1 MFTRTEK
8 LLIPLQK
15 SKNPDPNG
23 AAAIQELL
31 GGKFGEMSTLNNYLH
46 QSFAFKEKKKL
57 KPFYDLVASITAE
70 ELGHVE
76 LVSTAINLLLEDSLP
91 EGDPTKAPLEEAK
104 NVRNTH
110 HSIVGGGGHQ
120 VMDSMGHFWT
130 GQHVFS
136 SGNLVADL
144 LHNFFLE
151 TGARMHKHRC
161 YQMSES
167 QAARDTIG
175 YLMVRGG
182 VHQAAYAMAL
192 RKITGVEVTKMLPT
206 PNIDDS
212 KIPEARKW
220 QEIGSHRTLY
230 TFSETDY
237 TDLAGV
243 WSGTADWADGG
254 ELEAIQGFPT
264 YGAEAPVVGE
274 SRSLFSPDYAPEE
287 IYEIAAQLM
296 AKGGISPLQ
305 PGDGSHSRYQ
315 GSDETSVGGSAQPK
329 RAATSNGSS
338 MIESTLKKAKKK
350 LS

>member
-1 MFTRTEK
+1 MFLRTEK
-8 LLIPLQK
+8 LLIPLERP
-15 SKNPDPNG
+15 KNPDPNG
-23 AAAIQELL
+23 AAAVQELL

-76 LVSTAINLLLEDSLP
+76 LVSTAINLLLEGSVP
-91 EGDPTKAPLEEAK
+91 EGDPVDAPLEAAK
-104 NVRNTH
+104 NLRNTH
-110 HSIVGGGGHQ
+110 HPIVGGGGHQ

-161 YQMSES
+161 YQMTSNET
-167 QAARDTIG
+167 AREMIG

-182 VHQAAYAMAL
+182 VHQAAYALAL
-192 RKITGVEVTKMLPT
+192 RKLTGVEVTKMLPI
-206 PNIDDS
+206 PNIDDA

-220 QEIGSHRTLY
+220 QEIGSHRKLY
-230 TFSETDY
+230 TFSPEDY
-237 TDLAGV
+237 GDVAGV
-243 WSGTADWADGG
+243 WSGPADWANGE
-254 ELEAIQGFPT
+254 ELEVIQGTPD

-274 SRSLFSPDYAPEE
+274 SRSQFSPDYAPEE
-287 IYEIAAQLM
+287 IYEIAAKLM
-296 AKGGISPLQ
+296 AKGGISPKQ
-305 PGDGSHSRYQ
+305 PGDGEHAR
-315 GSDETSVGGSAQPK
+315 AQKGPADSPGRRK
-329 RAATSNGSS
+329 SS
-338 MIESTLKKAKKK
+338 K
-350 LS
+350 

>member
-1 MFTRTEK
+1 MFMRTEK

-15 SKNPDPNG
+15 PKSPDPNG

-57 KPFYDLVASITAE
+57 KPFYDLIASITAE

-76 LVSTAINLLLEDSLP
+76 LISTAINLMLEDSVKP
-91 EGDPTKAPLEEAK
+91 GDPTSAPLQDAAQL
-104 NVRNTH
+104 RNTH
-110 HSIVGGGGHQ
+110 HTIVGGGGHQ

-130 GQHVFS
+130 GQNVFS

-161 YQMSES
+161 YQMTEN
-167 QAARDTIG
+167 QAARDVIG

-192 RKITGVEVTKMLPT
+192 RKITGVEMTKMLPT
-206 PNIDDS
+206 PNIDDA

-220 QEIGSHRTLY
+220 QAIGSHRDLY
-230 TFSETDY
+230 TFNTQGEYLDMK
-237 TDLAGV
+237 GV
-243 WSGTADWADGG
+243 WSGVADWADGQSLEVKEGTPEYAAEGPVIG
-254 ELEAIQGFPT
+254 EATQ
-264 YGAEAPVVGE
+264 
-274 SRSLFSPDYAPEE
+274 LFSPDYAPEE

-296 AKGGISPLQ
+296 QKGGISPLQ
-305 PGDGSHSRYQ
+305 PGDGRHSRYQ
-315 GSDETSVGGSAQPK
+315 ASTPDSPGASAQPVVK
-329 RAATSNGSS
+329 G
-338 MIESTLKKAKKK
+338 
-350 LS
+350 

>member
-1 MFTRTEK
+1 MFMRTEK
-8 LLIPLQK
+8 LLIPVQK
-15 SKNPDPNG
+15 PKNPDPNG
-23 AAAIQELL
+23 AAAVQELL

-57 KPFYDLVASITAE
+57 KPFYDLIASITAE

-76 LVSTAINLLLEDSLP
+76 LVSTAINLMLEHSTK
-91 EGDPTKAPLEEAK
+91 EGDPTSAPLEAAAQL
-104 NVRNTH
+104 RNTH
-110 HSIVGGGGHQ
+110 HTIVGGGGHQ

-161 YQMSES
+161 YQMTES
-167 QAARDTIG
+167 SAGRDVIG

-206 PNIDDS
+206 PNIDDA

-220 QEIGSHRTLY
+220 QAMGNHRELY
-230 TFSETDY
+230 TFNNQGEYSDVK
-237 TDLAGV
+237 GV
-243 WSGTADWADGG
+243 WSGVADWADGQP
-254 ELEAIQGFPT
+254 LEVKEGVPEYA
-264 YGAEAPVVGE
+264 AEGPVVGE
-274 SRSLFSPDYAPEE
+274 APTLFSPDYAPEE

-296 AKGGISPLQ
+296 QKGGISPLQ
-305 PGDGSHSRYQ
+305 PNDGRHSRYQ
-315 GSDETSVGGSAQPK
+315 ASTADSPGATAQ
-329 RAATSNGSS
+329 AVANGH
-338 MIESTLKKAKKK
+338 K
-350 LS
+350 

>member
-1 MFTRTEK
+1 MFMRTEK
-8 LLIPLQK
+8 LLIPL
-15 SKNPDPNG
+15 SKPSKPDPNG

-76 LVSTAINLLLEDSLP
+76 LVSTAVNLLLEDSVP
-91 EGDPTKAPLEEAK
+91 EGAPTDAPMESVKDL
-104 NVRNTH
+104 RNTH
-110 HSIVGGGGHQ
+110 HAIVGGGGHQ
-120 VMDSMGHFWT
+120 VMDSMGHYWT

-151 TGARMHKHRC
+151 TGARMQKHRC
-161 YQMSES
+161 YQLSAS

-182 VHQAAYAMAL
+182 VHQAAYALAL
-192 RKITGVEVTKMLPT
+192 RKLTGVEVTKMLPT
-206 PNIDDS
+206 PNIDDA

-220 QEIGSHRTLY
+220 QEIGSHRKLY
-230 TFSETDY
+230 TFSPEDY
-237 TDLAGV
+237 GDVAGV
-243 WSGTADWADGG
+243 WSGPADWADG
-254 ELEAIQGFPT
+254 EPLEVEVGMPN

-274 SRSLFSPDYAPEE
+274 SRTLFSPDYAPEE

-296 AKGGISPLQ
+296 QKGGISPLQ
-305 PGDGSHSRYQ
+305 PGDGLHSRFQ
-315 GSDETSVGGSAQPK
+315 GTPASSTNGTKEVVTVG
-329 RAATSNGSS
+329 NGKSS
-338 MIESTLKKAKKK
+338 KTAKQK
-350 LS
+350 

>member
-1 MFTRTEK
+1 MFTRSEK

-15 SKNPDPNG
+15 PANPDPNG

-46 QSFAFKEKKKL
+46 QSFGFKEKKKL
-57 KPFYDLVASITAE
+57 KPFYDLIASITAE

-76 LVSTAINLLLEDSLP
+76 LVCTAINLMLEGSNP
-91 EGDPTKAPLEEAK
+91 EGDPTAAPF
-104 NVRNTH
+104 
-110 HSIVGGGGHQ
+110 Q

-136 SGNLVADL
+136 SGNLVTDL

-161 YQMSES
+161 YQMTTN
-167 QAARDTIG
+167 QAARDVIG

-182 VHQAAYAMAL
+182 VHQAAYALAL

-206 PNIDDS
+206 PNIDDA

-220 QEIGSHRTLY
+220 QEIGSHRKLY
-230 TFSETDY
+230 TWSESDY
-237 TDLAGV
+237 TDVAGV
-243 WSGTADWADGG
+243 WSGPADWADG
-254 ELEAIQGFPT
+254 EPLEVITGTPDYAAEGPVISGSPT
-264 YGAEAPVVGE
+264 
-274 SRSLFSPDYAPEE
+274 LFSPDYAPEE

-305 PGDGSHSRYQ
+305 PGDGQHSRFQ
-315 GSDETSVGGSAQPK
+315 GSTSDSPGASAQPGRK
-329 RAATSNGSS
+329 TTPDEA
-338 MIESTLKKAKKK
+338 KPKKK
-350 LS
+350 K

>member
-1 MFTRTEK
+1 MFLRVDK

-15 SKNPDPNG
+15 PKNPDPNG
-23 AAAIQELL
+23 AAAVQELL

-76 LVSTAINLLLEDSLP
+76 LVSTAINLMLEGSVP
-91 EGDPTKAPLEEAK
+91 EGEPTSAPLEAAK
-104 NVRNTH
+104 NLRNTH
-110 HSIVGGGGHQ
+110 HTIVGGGGHQ
-120 VMDSMGHFWT
+120 VMDSMGHFWS

-161 YQMSES
+161 YQMAES
-167 QAARDTIG
+167 DAARDVIG

-182 VHQAAYAMAL
+182 VHQAAYALAL

-206 PNIDDS
+206 PNIDDA

-220 QEIGSHRTLY
+220 QAIGSHRKLY
-230 TFSETDY
+230 TFSPEDY
-237 TDLAGV
+237 TDVAGV
-243 WSGTADWADGG
+243 WSGPADWADGE
-254 ELEAIQGFPT
+254 ELEVIQGAPD
-264 YGAEAPVVGE
+264 YAAEGPVIGE

-296 AKGGISPLQ
+296 AKGGVSPLQ
-305 PGDGSHSRYQ
+305 PGDGQHSRYQ
-315 GSDETSVGGSAQPK
+315 ASTANSPGAKAQPIVK
-329 RAATSNGSS
+329 
-338 MIESTLKKAKKK
+338 E
-350 LS
+350 

>member
-1 MFTRTEK
+1 MFLRSEK

-15 SKNPDPNG
+15 PANPDPNG

-46 QSFAFKEKKKL
+46 QSFGFKEKKRL

-76 LVSTAINLLLEDSLP
+76 LVTAAINLMLEGSAP
-91 EGDPTKAPLEEAK
+91 EGEPVTAPLEEAK
-104 NVRNTH
+104 NLRNTQH
-110 HSIVGGGGHQ
+110 NIVGGGGHL
-120 VMDSMGHFWT
+120 VMDSMGHFWS
-130 GQHVFS
+130 GEHVFS

-161 YQMSES
+161 YQMTTN
-167 QAARDTIG
+167 QAARDVIG

-182 VHQAAYAMAL
+182 VHQAAYALAL

-206 PNIDDS
+206 PNIDDA

-220 QEIGSHRTLY
+220 QEIGSHRKLY
-230 TFSETDY
+230 TWSTEGEYADVK
-237 TDLAGV
+237 GV
-243 WSGTADWADGG
+243 WSGPADWADGE
-254 ELEAIQGFPT
+254 ELEVIPGTPDYA
-264 YGAEAPVVGE
+264 AEGPVVGE
-274 SRSLFSPDYAPEE
+274 APTLFSPDYAPEE

-305 PGDGSHSRYQ
+305 PGDGNHSRFQ
-315 GSDETSVGGSAQPK
+315 GSTPDSPGASAQPGRK
-329 RAATSNGSS
+329 TSPD
-338 MIESTLKKAKKK
+338 KAKPKK
-350 LS
+350 SAKH

>member
-1 MFTRTEK
+1 MFMRSEK
-8 LLIPLQK
+8 LLIPLEK
-15 SKNPDPNG
+15 PASPDPNG

-46 QSFAFKEKKKL
+46 QSFGFKEKKKL

-76 LVSTAINLLLEDSLP
+76 LITTAINLMLENSVP
-91 EGDPTKAPLEEAK
+91 EGEPVDAPLENAK
-104 NVRNTH
+104 NLRNTH
-110 HSIVGGGGHQ
+110 HTIVGGGGHQ
-120 VMDSMGHFWT
+120 VMDSMGHFWS
-130 GQHVFS
+130 GEHVFS

-161 YQMSES
+161 YQMTTN
-167 QAARDTIG
+167 QAARDVIG

-192 RKITGVEVTKMLPT
+192 RKVTGVEVTKMLPT

-220 QEIGSHRTLY
+220 QAIGSHRKLY
-230 TFSETDY
+230 TFSDTDY
-237 TDLAGV
+237 ADAAGV
-243 WSGTADWADGG
+243 WSGPADWADG
-254 ELEAIQGFPT
+254 EPLEVITGTPEYA
-264 YGAEAPVVGE
+264 AEGPVVGE
-274 SRSLFSPDYAPEE
+274 CRSLFSPDYAPEE

-296 AKGGISPLQ
+296 QKGGISPLQ
-305 PGDGSHSRYQ
+305 PGDGRHSRFQ
-315 GSDETSVGGSAQPK
+315 GSTTDSQGATAQHNKTMTPNSAK
-329 RAATSNGSS
+329 S
-338 MIESTLKKAKKK
+338 KKSKG
-350 LS
+350 